1 MVERLKFNLY
11 TGRLA
16 ESRFWRTY
24 DQQEIDLVE
33 EWGGRLHAAEMKW
46 SAKPGRAVRAPGAWR
61 QAYPGSSFE
70 VVHPGN
76 YLGFIAG

>member
-1 MVERLKFNLY
+1 MERLKHNLY
-11 TGRLA
+11 TGRLV

-33 EWGGRLHAAEMKW
+33 EWGGRLEAAEMKW
-46 SAKPGRAVRAPGAWR
+46 SGRAGVRAPGGWR
-61 QAYPGSSFE
+61 KAYPDSSFR

-76 YLGFIAG
+76 YLDFITG